1 MSKNKIKVGII
12 GCGNISG
19 VYFEHLCNYFDVI
32 ELAACADL
40 DITRA
45 QAKADSRNENG
56 QLQFPGVKAV
66 SVDEMLADK
75 SIEIIVNLTI
85 PQAHFEV
92 AMKAINA
99 GKHIYS
105 EKPLT
110 LTRDEGK
117 KLLAAANAKG
127 LRVGNAPDTFLGES
141 HQTARKL
148 IDEGWIGQP
157 VSVTAFMTCHGHESW
172 HPDPN
177 FYYQTGGGPMF
188 DMGPYYLTDMVF
200 LLGGVKSVCGITGK
214 AFAERTITS
223 KGKFGQVMTV
233 NVPTHVAGNM
243 LFHNGVIGTMITS
256 FDIWRSTLP
265 NIEIHGTTGSLSVPD
280 PNGFGG
286 TVKIFRNGMDNWQ
299 DVPLT
304 YATNGQR
311 GKGVADMACA
321 ILNSRPHRANGE
333 MAYHVLDIMHA
344 FHDSFNE
351 RRFVD
356 IESKCSQPAPLP
368 MNVLPGHI
376 GD

>member
-1 MSKNKIKVGII
+1 
-12 GCGNISG
+12 
-19 VYFEHLCNYFDVI
+19 
-32 ELAACADL
+32 
-40 DITRA
+40 
-45 QAKADSRNENG
+45 
-56 QLQFPGVKAV
+56 
-66 SVDEMLADK
+66 MLADK

-188 DMGPYYLTDMVF
+188 DMGPYYLTDLVF

-214 AFAERTITS
+214 AFTERTITS

-243 LFHNGVIGTMITS
+243 LFNNGVIGTMITS
-256 FDIWRSTLP
+256 FDIWKSTLP

-286 TVKIFRNGMDNWQ
+286 KVKIFRNGMDNWQ